1 MRLRPSAIVLL
12 TAWTLSAAA
21 QQATPAGTQPPAPCK
36 DRTVDEYIVE
46 IHKHTR
52 NKNPLPSDICI
63 FAWCPHPSSGKP
75 EPGDVQVP
83 VGSGTSPQNQPKP
96 PGGESSSQAAN
107 AGASA
112 ELRGTSLYNPV
123 EAARNVEA
131 GDYYFGRE
139 NYRAAL
145 SRFQEALQD
154 KPDDAAI
161 QLRLGRTCEKLN
173 LAEEAYG
180 HYDAALILA
189 PDGPGAKQA
198 MEGLERL
205 GRQRAVAG
213 ADAAAI
219 HARNAAA
226 IAASCPAAKP

>member
-1 MRLRPSAIVLL
+1 MHSRPLAVVFLI
-12 TAWTLSAAA
+12 AWTAGAAA
-21 QQATPAGTQPPAPCK
+21 QQGQPSVPAPPVPCK
-36 DRTVDEYIVE
+36 DRSVDEYIVE

-52 NKNPLPSDICI
+52 NKNPLPSDVCI
-63 FAWCPHPSSGKP
+63 FAWCPHPEGSKP
-75 EPGDVQVP
+75 GPSD
-83 VGSGTSPQNQPKP
+83 GSKPQPPQGAPEQAPKTP
-96 PGGESSSQAAN
+96 AGESSSQPGN

-112 ELRGTSLYNPV
+112 ELRGTSLYNPI

-173 LAEEAYG
+173 LGEEAYE

-189 PDGPGAKQA
+189 PQEPSAQPAKA
-198 MEGLERL
+198 GLDRL
-205 GRQRAVAG
+205 GPPLEKLG
-213 ADAAAI
+213 TDLAAI
-219 HARNAAA
+219 RARNAAA
-226 IAASCPAAKP
+226 IAASCHGTP